1 MKTIKWGDL
10 DHKIPPQEMA
20 RIRSEALADYER
32 LGFAALRKARA
43 QTQVDVARK
52 LGIQQAGVSVI
63 ENQTDLL
70 LSTLAKYVR
79 ALGGEVEIRAVFP
92 GATFNLEP
100 PIASQLTKRNAK
112 RGAASRKAPTARRLK
127 PTAVRA

>member
-1 MKTIKWGDL
+1 MKTANWKDL
-10 DHKIPPQEMA
+10 DHKISQQEML
-20 RIRSEALADYER
+20 RIKREALAEYDR

-43 QTQVDVARK
+43 QTQVDVAEK

-70 LSTLAKYVR
+70 LSTLTKYVR

-92 GATFNLEP
+92 EATFTLEP
-100 PIASQLTKRNAK
+100 PIALQLAK
-112 RGAASRKAPTARRLK
+112 RPARKRKATARKTVPR
-127 PTAVRA
+127 